1 MRKQIIAMGAVGL
14 AVAGSAVSAKADE
27 TDLHTNE
34 VNEQQVQAQAQA
46 QTTKQKE
53 ETAKS
58 ELDDAKNNE
67 QQAQTKADTAQS
79 DAVKAD
85 KNAENAKNDVN
96 KAQTDADKAKSDLDK
111 AQGNLNNATQDN
123 VNKAQTDVNNAKTDV
138 DNKQSTA
145 DKLHDNL
152 DSAHDN
158 VNSKTDDVNKA
169 QNAVNSAKN
178 DVNKAQT
185 NNTNAH
191 NAVKGLDKARN
202 DVDNAQ
208 NAVNSQKN
216 NVAAAQKKYDDAV
229 SQAKDFEKRVQSVE
243 ENYNKAEAALKQ
255 AKADFENAKSALENT
270 GLDKAQKA
278 YDIAKTNLENAQKT
292 YNQAKAEY
300 DSAQNELVT
309 LNKALETARLNH
321 EQAQKDLSSLQTVY
335 NKALSDYET
344 AQKAFATA
352 KEKENSAQKKAD
364 DLAGAKLLV
373 SETTKQKAKKM
384 LEVFDKWEKAG
395 RPLNDQ
401 GYNEEWENAYMDFLR
416 SLHDNEKNLNVKNDE
431 LIFTGNEDDKNVSV
445 DPSHLTREQ
454 QKEISQY
461 ACWIIN
467 SLRDDL
473 GLTPYVGK
481 VTVTEGMLDMLNV
494 VNGNK
499 NNAHSFGVDVAYDS
513 ASCESVFN
521 MYDLKMA
528 VKVAIW
534 RFVTNDL
541 DRNITGHAMSIT
553 GIDNLDAHGKCS
565 ETYLGVTTRY
575 GKKSDI
581 GYSENNQYTG
591 NMWDFY
597 LVSNLRS
604 KTTNEFIPA
613 QWYSDGK
620 TAADH
625 EKIFTE
631 KGGFSKIDNPYE
643 SVISELANAKKQ
655 TQSAEASLAT
665 DEKAKNLA
673 ESALNAQK
681 NKVQSTLNDVNSA
694 QAKADQ
700 AKKLV
705 LECNQSWHDAKVAL
719 DNAQSDFDQAE
730 RALSFYIADK
740 QQKQENYDKARIAY
754 NKAQKNYNS
763 AKRERDGALSDLA
776 IFERQFAEVRTLLD
790 TQKAELAKNEKALA
804 DAQTELENA
813 GKAYQKAKA
822 AVLANQNTRMTTDEK
837 DTLIMA
843 QNQLAQAQKKLSKAQ
858 KTLVEKQKALESAKE
873 DLAQSETE
881 YANAKSALETAQK
894 ELEIR
899 EQVLENLKNAP
910 ALYEK
915 AKADY
920 DNAVK
925 ALEQA
930 KEKLAQAEAE
940 KTAKHEALDKAK
952 AELEQAK
959 AQTVLKQKAYDTL
972 KAQLDL
978 ENAVKKEQAKLNDKT
993 SHTDTT
999 PLVLKKSGNTK
1010 TDNGVAGVSFATGR
1024 KDTVKLNDAVKS
1036 NDLPQMGEKGN
1047 DAATVG
1053 VIMTMFAGI
1062 LAMLGLS
1069 DRRKA

>member
-1 MRKQIIAMGAVGL
+1 MKKTILTVGAVGL
-14 AVAGSAVSAKADE
+14 AVAGSAQTAKADE

-34 VNEQQVQAQAQA
+34 VNEQQVQAQA

-79 DAVKAD
+79 YAVKAD

-96 KAQTDADKAKSDLDK
+96 KAQTDADKAKPDLDK

-123 VNKAQTDVNNAKTDV
+123 VNKAQTDVDNAKTDV

-229 SQAKDFEKRVQSVE
+229 SQVKDFFEKRVQPVK
-243 ENYNKAEAALKQ
+243 ENYNRAEAALKQ

-292 YNQAKAEY
+292 YNQAKDEY

-321 EQAQKDLSSLQTVY
+321 EQAQKDLSSLQTAY
-335 NKALSDYET
+335 NKALSDYEA
-344 AQKAFATA
+344 AQKAYNTA

-643 SVISELANAKKQ
+643 SVTSELANAKKQ

-665 DEKAKNLA
+665 AEKTKNLA
-673 ESALNAQK
+673 ESVLNAQK

-694 QAKADQ
+694 QAKVDQ

-705 LECNQSWHDAKVAL
+705 LERNQSWHDATVAR

-740 QQKQENYDKARIAY
+740 QRKQENYDKARIAY

-763 AKRERDGALSDLA
+763 AKRECDGALSDLA

-843 QNQLAQAQKKLSKAQ
+843 QNQLAQAQKKLYEAQ

-881 YANAKSALETAQK
+881 YANAKIALETAQK
-894 ELEIR
+894 ELEVR

-910 ALYEK
+910 EIYEK

-940 KTAKHEALDKAK
+940 KTAKHESLDKAK

-959 AQTVLKQKAYDTL
+959 AQTALKQKAYDTL
-972 KAQLDL
+972 KAQLEL

-999 PLVLKKSGNTK
+999 PLVLKKSGNSK
-1010 TDNGVAGVSFATGR
+1010 TENGVAGVSFATGR
-1024 KDTVKLNDAVKS
+1024 KDTVKS
-1036 NDLPQMGEKGN
+1036 NDLPQMGEKDS
-1047 DAATVG
+1047 DAATAG

>member
-34 VNEQQVQAQAQA
+34 VNEQQVQAQA

-123 VNKAQTDVNNAKTDV
+123 VNKAQTDVDNAKTDV

-191 NAVKGLDKARN
+191 NAVKGLDKVRN

-216 NVAAAQKKYDDAV
+216 NVAAAQKNYDNAV
-229 SQAKDFEKRVQSVE
+229 SQAKDFEKRVQSVK

-344 AQKAFATA
+344 AQKAYDTA

-431 LIFTGNEDDKNVSV
+431 IIFTGNEDDKNVSV
-445 DPSHLTREQ
+445 DVAHLTREQ

-541 DRNITGHAMSIT
+541 DRNITDHAMSIT

-643 SVISELANAKKQ
+643 SVISELVNAKKQ

-665 DEKAKNLA
+665 AEKTKNLA
-673 ESALNAQK
+673 ESYLNAQK

-694 QAKADQ
+694 QAKVDQ

-705 LECNQSWHDAKVAL
+705 LERNQSWHDAKVAL

-776 IFERQFAEVRTLLD
+776 VFERQFAEVLTLLD

-822 AVLANQNTRMTTDEK
+822 AVLANQNARMTTDEK

-843 QNQLAQAQKKLSKAQ
+843 QNQLAQAQKKLSEAQ

-881 YANAKSALETAQK
+881 YANAKIALETAQK
-894 ELEIR
+894 ELEVR

-910 ALYEK
+910 GIYEK

-959 AQTVLKQKAYDTL
+959 AQTALKQKAYDTL
-972 KAQLDL
+972 KAQLEL

-999 PLVLKKSGNTK
+999 PLVLKKSGNSK

-1024 KDTVKLNDAVKS
+1024 KDTVKS
-1036 NDLPQMGEKGN
+1036 NDLPQMGEKDS
-1047 DAATVG
+1047 DAATAG

>member
-1 MRKQIIAMGAVGL
+1 M
-14 AVAGSAVSAKADE
+14 
-27 TDLHTNE
+27 
-34 VNEQQVQAQAQA
+34 
-46 QTTKQKE
+46 
-53 ETAKS
+53 
-58 ELDDAKNNE
+58 
-67 QQAQTKADTAQS
+67 
-79 DAVKAD
+79 
-85 KNAENAKNDVN
+85 N

-123 VNKAQTDVNNAKTDV
+123 IDKAQTDVDSAKTDV

-152 DSAHDN
+152 DSAHNN

-169 QNAVNSAKN
+169 QDAVNSAKN

-229 SQAKDFEKRVQSVE
+229 SQVKDFFEKRVQPVK

-300 DSAQNELVT
+300 DSAQNELGT
-309 LNKALETARLNH
+309 LTKALETAQLNH
-321 EQAQKDLSSLQTVY
+321 EQAQKDLSSLQTAY

-344 AQKAFATA
+344 ARKAFDTA
-352 KEKENSAQKKAD
+352 KKKENSAQKKAD

-416 SLHDNEKNLNVKNDE
+416 SLHDNEKNLNVKNGE
-431 LIFTGNEDDKNVSV
+431 IIFTGNEDDKNVSV
-445 DPSHLTREQ
+445 DVAHLTREQ

-481 VTVTEGMLDMLNV
+481 VTVTEGMLAMLNV
-494 VNGNK
+494 VNGNT
-499 NNAHSFGVDVAYDS
+499 NNAHKFGVQVAYDS
-513 ASCESVFN
+513 ATCEPNISTL
-521 MYDLKMA
+521 YDLKMSI
-528 VKVAIW
+528 KNTIW
-534 RFVTNDL
+534 TFAMTDL
-541 DRNITGHAMSIT
+541 DDGLIGHAMSIT
-553 GIDNLDAHGKCS
+553 GIDNLDAYGKCS
-565 ETYLGVTTRY
+565 ETYLGATTRY
-575 GKKSDI
+575 GEWD
-581 GYSENNQYTG
+581 GLDRSENEKRYSCNI
-591 NMWDFY
+591 WDFY
-597 LVSNLRS
+597 LVSNLRN
-604 KTTNEFIPA
+604 KVTGEFIPSQA
-613 QWYSDGK
+613 INGK
-620 TAADH
+620 TAEEN

-643 SVISELANAKKQ
+643 SVTSELVNAKKQ

-665 DEKAKNLA
+665 AEKTKNLA
-673 ESALNAQK
+673 ESYLNAQK

-694 QAKADQ
+694 QAKVDQ

-705 LECNQSWHDAKVAL
+705 LERNQSWHDAKVAL

-822 AVLANQNTRMTTDEK
+822 AVLANQNSRMTTDEK

-843 QNQLAQAQKKLSKAQ
+843 QNQLAQAQKKLSEAQ

-881 YANAKSALETAQK
+881 YVNAKIALETAQK
-894 ELEIR
+894 ELEVR

-910 ALYEK
+910 EIYEK

-925 ALEQA
+925 VLEQA
-930 KEKLAQAEAE
+930 KEKLAQAESE
-940 KTAKHEALDKAK
+940 KTAKHESLDKAK

-959 AQTVLKQKAYDTL
+959 AQTALKQKAYDTL
-972 KAQLDL
+972 KAQLEF

-999 PLVLKKSGNTK
+999 PLVLKKSGNSK
-1010 TDNGVAGVSFATGR
+1010 TENGVSFAAGR

-1036 NDLPQMGEKGN
+1036 NDLPQMGEKDS
-1047 DAATVG
+1047 DAATAG

-1062 LAMLGLS
+1062 LAMLGFS

>member
-1 MRKQIIAMGAVGL
+1 MKKTILTVGAVGL
-14 AVAGSAVSAKADE
+14 AVAGSAQTAKADE

-34 VNEQQVQAQAQA
+34 VNEQQVQAQA

-96 KAQTDADKAKSDLDK
+96 KAQTDADKA
-111 AQGNLNNATQDN
+111 QGNLNNATQDN
-123 VNKAQTDVNNAKTDV
+123 VNKAQTDVDNAKTDV

-229 SQAKDFEKRVQSVE
+229 SQVKDFFEKRVQPVK
-243 ENYNKAEAALKQ
+243 ENYNRAEAALKQ

-292 YNQAKAEY
+292 YNQAKDEY

-321 EQAQKDLSSLQTVY
+321 EQAQKDLSSLQTAY
-335 NKALSDYET
+335 NKALSDYEA
-344 AQKAFATA
+344 AQKAYNTA

-481 VTVTEGMLDMLNV
+481 VTVTEGMLDMLNIL
-494 VNGNK
+494 NGNM
-499 NNAHSFGVDVAYDS
+499 NNAHKFGVQVAYDNDHNVGYVS
-513 ASCESVFN
+513 N
-521 MYDLKMA
+521 MYELKLSL
-528 VKVAIW
+528 KESIW
-534 RFVTNDL
+534 RLVTNDL
-541 DRNITGHAMSIT
+541 DIHKTDHVMSLT
-553 GIDNLDAHGKCS
+553 GIDNLNNYGKCS
-565 ETYLGVTTRY
+565 ETFLGATTHY
-575 GKKSDI
+575 GTEGEVSASNPN
-581 GYSENNQYTG
+581 GQYTG
-591 NMWDFY
+591 NIWDFY

-604 KTTNEFIPA
+604 KVTGEFIPSQA
-613 QWYSDGK
+613 INGK
-620 TAADH
+620 TAEEN
-625 EKIFTE
+625 EKIFME

-643 SVISELANAKKQ
+643 SVTSELANAKKQ

-665 DEKAKNLA
+665 AEKTKNLA

-681 NKVQSTLNDVNSA
+681 NKVQSTLDDVNSA

-705 LECNQSWHDAKVAL
+705 LERNQSWHDAKVAL

-843 QNQLAQAQKKLSKAQ
+843 QNQLAQAQKKLSEAQ

-910 ALYEK
+910 EIYEK

-940 KTAKHEALDKAK
+940 KTAKHESLDKAK

-959 AQTVLKQKAYDTL
+959 AQTALKQKAYDTL
-972 KAQLDL
+972 KAQLEL

-999 PLVLKKSGNTK
+999 PLVLKKSGNSK
-1010 TDNGVAGVSFATGR
+1010 TENGVAGVSFATGR
-1024 KDTVKLNDAVKS
+1024 KDTVKS
-1036 NDLPQMGEKGN
+1036 NDLPQMGEKDS
-1047 DAATVG
+1047 DAATAG

>member
-46 QTTKQKE
+46 QTTEQKE
-53 ETAKS
+53 EAAKS

-216 NVAAAQKKYDDAV
+216 NVAAAQKNYDNAV
-229 SQAKDFEKRVQSVE
+229 SQAKDFEKRVQSVK

-292 YNQAKAEY
+292 CNQAKAEY
-300 DSAQNELVT
+300 DSAQNELAT
-309 LNKALETARLNH
+309 LNKALETAQLNH
-321 EQAQKDLSSLQTVY
+321 EQAQKDLSSLQTAY
-335 NKALSDYET
+335 SKALSDYEA
-344 AQKAFATA
+344 AQKAYNTA

-364 DLAGAKLLV
+364 DLTGAKLLV

-431 LIFTGNEDDKNVSV
+431 IIFTGNEDDKNVSV
-445 DPSHLTREQ
+445 DVAHLTREQ

-481 VTVTEGMLDMLNV
+481 VTVTEGMLDMLNIL
-494 VNGNK
+494 NGNM
-499 NNAHSFGVDVAYDS
+499 NNAHKFGVQVAYDNDHNVGYVS
-513 ASCESVFN
+513 N
-521 MYDLKMA
+521 MYELKLSL
-528 VKVAIW
+528 KESIW
-534 RFVTNDL
+534 RLVTNDL
-541 DRNITGHAMSIT
+541 DFHQTDHVMSLT
-553 GIDNLDAHGKCS
+553 GIDNLNAYGKCS
-565 ETYLGVTTRY
+565 ETFLGATTHY
-575 GKKSDI
+575 GTEGDI
-581 GYSENNQYTG
+581 STSNPNGQYTG
-591 NMWDFY
+591 NIWDFY

-604 KTTNEFIPA
+604 KVTGEFIPSQA
-613 QWYSDGK
+613 INGK
-620 TAADH
+620 TAEEN
-625 EKIFTE
+625 EKIFME

-643 SVISELANAKKQ
+643 SVTSELANAKKQ

-665 DEKAKNLA
+665 AEKTKNLA
-673 ESALNAQK
+673 ESVLNAQK

-694 QAKADQ
+694 QAKVDQ

-705 LECNQSWHDAKVAL
+705 LERNQSWHDATVAR

-763 AKRERDGALSDLA
+763 AKQERDGALSDLA

-843 QNQLAQAQKKLSKAQ
+843 QNQLAQAQKKLSEAQ

-881 YANAKSALETAQK
+881 YVNAKIALETAQK
-894 ELEIR
+894 ELEVR

-910 ALYEK
+910 EIYEK

-940 KTAKHEALDKAK
+940 KTAKHESLDKAK

-959 AQTVLKQKAYDTL
+959 AQTALKQKAYDTL
-972 KAQLDL
+972 KAQLEL

-999 PLVLKKSGNTK
+999 PLVLKKSGNSK
-1010 TDNGVAGVSFATGR
+1010 TENGVAGVSFATGR
-1024 KDTVKLNDAVKS
+1024 KDTVKS

>member
-1 MRKQIIAMGAVGL
+1 MKKTILTVGAVGL
-14 AVAGSAVSAKADE
+14 AVAGSAQTAKADE

-34 VNEQQVQAQAQA
+34 VNEQQVQAQA

-123 VNKAQTDVNNAKTDV
+123 VNKAQTDVDNAKTDV

-216 NVAAAQKKYDDAV
+216 NVAAAQKNYDNAV
-229 SQAKDFEKRVQSVE
+229 SQAKDFEKRVQSVK

-292 YNQAKAEY
+292 YNQAKNEY

-321 EQAQKDLSSLQTVY
+321 EQAQKDLSSLQTAY

-344 AQKAFATA
+344 AQKAYNTA

-643 SVISELANAKKQ
+643 SVTSELANAKKQ

-665 DEKAKNLA
+665 AEKTKNLA
-673 ESALNAQK
+673 ESVLNAQK

-694 QAKADQ
+694 QAKVDQ

-705 LECNQSWHDAKVAL
+705 LERNQSWHDATVAR

-776 IFERQFAEVRTLLD
+776 VFERQFAEVLTLLD

-822 AVLANQNTRMTTDEK
+822 AVLANQNARMTTDEK

-843 QNQLAQAQKKLSKAQ
+843 QNQLAQAQKKLSEAQ

-881 YANAKSALETAQK
+881 YANAKIALETAQK
-894 ELEIR
+894 ELEVR

-910 ALYEK
+910 EIYEK

-940 KTAKHEALDKAK
+940 KTAKHESLDKAK

-959 AQTVLKQKAYDTL
+959 AQTALKQKAYDTL
-972 KAQLDL
+972 KAQLEL

-999 PLVLKKSGNTK
+999 PLVLKKSGNSKTK
-1010 TDNGVAGVSFATGR
+1010 NGVAGVSFATGR
-1024 KDTVKLNDAVKS
+1024 KDTVKS
-1036 NDLPQMGEKGN
+1036 NDLPQMGEKDS
-1047 DAATVG
+1047 DAATAG

>member
-1 MRKQIIAMGAVGL
+1 MKKTILTVGAVGL
-14 AVAGSAVSAKADE
+14 AVAGSAQTAKADE

-34 VNEQQVQAQAQA
+34 VNEQQVQAQA

-123 VNKAQTDVNNAKTDV
+123 VNKAQTDVDNAKTDV

-216 NVAAAQKKYDDAV
+216 NVAAAQKNYDNAV
-229 SQAKDFEKRVQSVE
+229 SQAKDFEKRVQSVK

-255 AKADFENAKSALENT
+255 AKADFENAKSALENN
-270 GLDKAQKA
+270 GLENAQKA
-278 YDIAKTNLENAQKT
+278 YDIAKTSLENAQKT
-292 YNQAKAEY
+292 YNQAKNEY

-321 EQAQKDLSSLQTVY
+321 EQAQKDLSSLQTAY
-335 NKALSDYET
+335 NKALSDYEA
-344 AQKAFATA
+344 AQKAYNTA

-373 SETTKQKAKKM
+373 SETTKQEAKKM

-416 SLHDNEKNLNVKNDE
+416 SLHDNEKNLNVKNGE
-431 LIFTGNEDDKNVSV
+431 IIFTGNEDDKNVSV
-445 DPSHLTREQ
+445 DVAHLTREQ

-541 DRNITGHAMSIT
+541 DRNITDHAMSIT

-665 DEKAKNLA
+665 AEKTKNLA

-705 LECNQSWHDAKVAL
+705 LERNQSWHDAKVAL

-822 AVLANQNTRMTTDEK
+822 AVLANQNARMTTDEK

-843 QNQLAQAQKKLSKAQ
+843 QNQLAQAQKKLSEAQ

-881 YANAKSALETAQK
+881 YANAKIALETAQK
-894 ELEIR
+894 ELEVR

-910 ALYEK
+910 EIYEK

-940 KTAKHEALDKAK
+940 KTAKHESLDKAK

-959 AQTVLKQKAYDTL
+959 AQTALKQKAYDTL
-972 KAQLDL
+972 KAQLEL

-999 PLVLKKSGNTK
+999 PLVLKKSGNSKTK
-1010 TDNGVAGVSFATGR
+1010 NGVAGVSFATGR
-1024 KDTVKLNDAVKS
+1024 KDTVKS
-1036 NDLPQMGEKGN
+1036 NDLPQMGEKDS
-1047 DAATVG
+1047 DAATAG

>member
-34 VNEQQVQAQAQA
+34 VNEQQVQAQAQ
-46 QTTKQKE
+46 TTEQKE
-53 ETAKS
+53 EAAKS

-123 VNKAQTDVNNAKTDV
+123 IDKAQTDVDSAKTDV

-152 DSAHDN
+152 DSAHNN

-169 QNAVNSAKN
+169 QDAVNSAKN
-178 DVNKAQT
+178 DADKAQT
-185 NNTNAH
+185 NYTNAD

-416 SLHDNEKNLNVKNDE
+416 SLHDNEKNLNVKNGE
-431 LIFTGNEDDKNVSV
+431 IIFTGNEDDKNVSV
-445 DPSHLTREQ
+445 DVAHLTREQ

-481 VTVTEGMLDMLNV
+481 VTVTEGMLNMLNV

-541 DRNITGHAMSIT
+541 DRNITDHAMSIT

-643 SVISELANAKKQ
+643 SVTSELANAKKQ

-665 DEKAKNLA
+665 AEKTKNLA
-673 ESALNAQK
+673 ESVLNAQK

-694 QAKADQ
+694 QAKVDQ

-705 LECNQSWHDAKVAL
+705 LERNQSWHDATVAR

-776 IFERQFAEVRTLLD
+776 VFERQFAEVLTLLD

-822 AVLANQNTRMTTDEK
+822 AVLANQNARMTTDEK

-843 QNQLAQAQKKLSKAQ
+843 QNQLAQAQKKLSEAQ

-881 YANAKSALETAQK
+881 YANAKIALETAQK
-894 ELEIR
+894 ELEVR

-910 ALYEK
+910 GIYEK

-940 KTAKHEALDKAK
+940 KTAKHESLDKAK

-959 AQTVLKQKAYDTL
+959 AQTALKQKAYDTL
-972 KAQLDL
+972 KAQLEL

-999 PLVLKKSGNTK
+999 PLVLKKSGNSK

-1024 KDTVKLNDAVKS
+1024 KDTVKS
-1036 NDLPQMGEKGN
+1036 NDLPQMGEKDS
-1047 DAATVG
+1047 DAATAG

>member
-1 MRKQIIAMGAVGL
+1 MKKTILTVGAVGL

-34 VNEQQVQAQAQA
+34 VNEQQVQAQA

-123 VNKAQTDVNNAKTDV
+123 VNKAQTDVDNAKTDV

-216 NVAAAQKKYDDAV
+216 NVAAAQKNYDNAV
-229 SQAKDFEKRVQSVE
+229 SQAKDFEKRVQSVK

-255 AKADFENAKSALENT
+255 AKADFENAKSALENN
-270 GLDKAQKA
+270 GLENAQKA
-278 YDIAKTNLENAQKT
+278 YDIAKTSLENAQKT
-292 YNQAKAEY
+292 YNQAKNEY

-321 EQAQKDLSSLQTVY
+321 EQAQKDLSSLQTAY

-344 AQKAFATA
+344 AQKAYNTA

-665 DEKAKNLA
+665 AEKTKNLA

-694 QAKADQ
+694 QVKADQ

-705 LECNQSWHDAKVAL
+705 LERNQSWHDAKIAL

-843 QNQLAQAQKKLSKAQ
+843 QNQLAQAQKKLSEAQ

-881 YANAKSALETAQK
+881 YANAKIALETAQK
-894 ELEIR
+894 ELEVR

-910 ALYEK
+910 EIYEK

-952 AELEQAK
+952 TELEQAK
-959 AQTVLKQKAYDTL
+959 AQTALKQKAYDTL
-972 KAQLDL
+972 KAQLEL

-1024 KDTVKLNDAVKS
+1024 KDTVKS
-1036 NDLPQMGEKGN
+1036 NDLPQMGEKDS
-1047 DAATVG
+1047 DAATAG

>member
-34 VNEQQVQAQAQA
+34 VNEQQVQAQA

-123 VNKAQTDVNNAKTDV
+123 VNKAQTDVDNAKTDV

-216 NVAAAQKKYDDAV
+216 NVAAAQKNYDNAV
-229 SQAKDFEKRVQSVE
+229 SQAKDFEKRVQSVK

-255 AKADFENAKSALENT
+255 AKADFENAKSALENN
-270 GLDKAQKA
+270 GLENAQKA
-278 YDIAKTNLENAQKT
+278 YDIAKTSLENAQKI

-309 LNKALETARLNH
+309 LNKALETAQLNH
-321 EQAQKDLSSLQTVY
+321 EQAQKDLSSLQTAY

-344 AQKAFATA
+344 ARKAFDTA

-416 SLHDNEKNLNVKNDE
+416 SLHDNEKNLNVKNGE
-431 LIFTGNEDDKNVSV
+431 IIFTGNEDDKNVSV
-445 DPSHLTREQ
+445 DVAHLTREQ

-541 DRNITGHAMSIT
+541 DRNITDHAMSIT

-643 SVISELANAKKQ
+643 SVTSELANAKKQ

-665 DEKAKNLA
+665 AEKTKNLA

-681 NKVQSTLNDVNSA
+681 NKVQSTLDDVNSA
-694 QAKADQ
+694 QAKVDQ

-705 LECNQSWHDAKVAL
+705 LERNQSWHDATVAL

-763 AKRERDGALSDLA
+763 AKRECDGALSDLA

-804 DAQTELENA
+804 DAQTELENV

-822 AVLANQNTRMTTDEK
+822 AVLANQNSRMTTDEK

-843 QNQLAQAQKKLSKAQ
+843 QNQLAQAQKKLSEAQ

-881 YANAKSALETAQK
+881 YVNAKSALETAQK
-894 ELEIR
+894 ELEVR

-910 ALYEK
+910 GIYEK

-959 AQTVLKQKAYDTL
+959 AQTALKQKAYDTL

-978 ENAVKKEQAKLNDKT
+978 ENALKKEQAKLNDKT

-999 PLVLKKSGNTK
+999 PLVLKKSGNSK
-1010 TDNGVAGVSFATGR
+1010 TENGVAGVSFATGR
-1024 KDTVKLNDAVKS
+1024 KDTVKS

>member
-34 VNEQQVQAQAQA
+34 VNEQQVQAQAQ
-46 QTTKQKE
+46 TTKQKE
-53 ETAKS
+53 EIAKS

-123 VNKAQTDVNNAKTDV
+123 VNKAQTDVDNAKIDV

-229 SQAKDFEKRVQSVE
+229 SQAKDFEKRVQLVE

-416 SLHDNEKNLNVKNDE
+416 ALHDNEKNLNVKNGE
-431 LIFTGNEDDKNVSV
+431 IIFTGNEDDKNVSV
-445 DPSHLTREQ
+445 DVAHLTREQ

-541 DRNITGHAMSIT
+541 DRNITDHAMSIT

-643 SVISELANAKKQ
+643 SVTSELANAKKQ

-665 DEKAKNLA
+665 AEKTKNLA
-673 ESALNAQK
+673 ESVLNAQK

-694 QAKADQ
+694 QAKVDQ

-705 LECNQSWHDAKVAL
+705 LERNQSWHDAKVAL

-843 QNQLAQAQKKLSKAQ
+843 QNQLAQAQKKLSEAQ

-873 DLAQSETE
+873 GLAQSETE
-881 YANAKSALETAQK
+881 YANAKIALETAQK
-894 ELEIR
+894 ELEVR

-910 ALYEK
+910 EIYEK

-940 KTAKHEALDKAK
+940 KTAKLEALDKAK
-952 AELEQAK
+952 TELEQAK
-959 AQTVLKQKAYDTL
+959 AQTALKQKAYDTL
-972 KAQLDL
+972 KAQLEL

-999 PLVLKKSGNTK
+999 PLVLKKSGNSK
-1010 TDNGVAGVSFATGR
+1010 TENGVSFAAGR

>member
-1 MRKQIIAMGAVGL
+1 M
-14 AVAGSAVSAKADE
+14 
-27 TDLHTNE
+27 
-34 VNEQQVQAQAQA
+34 
-46 QTTKQKE
+46 
-53 ETAKS
+53 
-58 ELDDAKNNE
+58 
-67 QQAQTKADTAQS
+67 
-79 DAVKAD
+79 
-85 KNAENAKNDVN
+85 N

-123 VNKAQTDVNNAKTDV
+123 VNKAQTDVDNAKTDV

-665 DEKAKNLA
+665 AEKTKNLA

-705 LECNQSWHDAKVAL
+705 LERNQSCHDVKVAL

-822 AVLANQNTRMTTDEK
+822 AVLANQNSRMTTDEK

-843 QNQLAQAQKKLSKAQ
+843 QNQLAQAQKKLSEAQ

-881 YANAKSALETAQK
+881 YVNAKIALETAQK
-894 ELEIR
+894 ELEVR

-910 ALYEK
+910 EIYEK

-978 ENAVKKEQAKLNDKT
+978 ENALKKEQAKLNDKT

-999 PLVLKKSGNTK
+999 PLVLKKSGNSK
-1010 TDNGVAGVSFATGR
+1010 TENGVAGVSFATGR
-1024 KDTVKLNDAVKS
+1024 KDTVKS

>member
-1 MRKQIIAMGAVGL
+1 M
-14 AVAGSAVSAKADE
+14 
-27 TDLHTNE
+27 
-34 VNEQQVQAQAQA
+34 
-46 QTTKQKE
+46 
-53 ETAKS
+53 
-58 ELDDAKNNE
+58 
-67 QQAQTKADTAQS
+67 
-79 DAVKAD
+79 
-85 KNAENAKNDVN
+85 
-96 KAQTDADKAKSDLDK
+96 
-111 AQGNLNNATQDN
+111 
-123 VNKAQTDVNNAKTDV
+123 
-138 DNKQSTA
+138 
-145 DKLHDNL
+145 
-152 DSAHDN
+152 
-158 VNSKTDDVNKA
+158 NKA

-243 ENYNKAEAALKQ
+243 ENYNRAEAALKQ

-292 YNQAKAEY
+292 CNQAKAEY
-300 DSAQNELVT
+300 DSAQNELAT
-309 LNKALETARLNH
+309 LNKALETAQLNH
-321 EQAQKDLSSLQTVY
+321 EQAQKDLSSLQTAY
-335 NKALSDYET
+335 SKALSDYEA
-344 AQKAFATA
+344 AQKAYNTA

-364 DLAGAKLLV
+364 DLTGAKLLV

-431 LIFTGNEDDKNVSV
+431 IIFTGNEDDKNVSV
-445 DPSHLTREQ
+445 DVAHLTREQ

-481 VTVTEGMLDMLNV
+481 VTVTEGMLDMLNIL
-494 VNGNK
+494 NGNM
-499 NNAHSFGVDVAYDS
+499 NNAHKFGVQVAYDNDHNVGYVS
-513 ASCESVFN
+513 N
-521 MYDLKMA
+521 MYELKLSL
-528 VKVAIW
+528 KESIW
-534 RFVTNDL
+534 RLVTNDL
-541 DRNITGHAMSIT
+541 DFHQTDHVMSLT
-553 GIDNLDAHGKCS
+553 GIDNLNAYGKCS
-565 ETYLGVTTRY
+565 ETFLGATTHY
-575 GKKSDI
+575 GTEGDI
-581 GYSENNQYTG
+581 STSNPNGQYTG
-591 NMWDFY
+591 NIWDFY

-604 KTTNEFIPA
+604 KVTGEFIPSQA
-613 QWYSDGK
+613 INGK
-620 TAADH
+620 TAEEN
-625 EKIFTE
+625 EKIFME

-643 SVISELANAKKQ
+643 SVTSELANAKKQ

-665 DEKAKNLA
+665 AEKTKNLA
-673 ESALNAQK
+673 ESVLNAQK

-694 QAKADQ
+694 QAKVDQ

-705 LECNQSWHDAKVAL
+705 LERNQSWHDATVAR

-763 AKRERDGALSDLA
+763 AKQERDGALSDLA

-822 AVLANQNTRMTTDEK
+822 AVLANQNSRMTTDEK

-843 QNQLAQAQKKLSKAQ
+843 QNQLAQAQKKLSEAQ

-881 YANAKSALETAQK
+881 YVNAKIALETAQK
-894 ELEIR
+894 ELEVR

-910 ALYEK
+910 GIYEK

-940 KTAKHEALDKAK
+940 KTAKHESLDKAK

-959 AQTVLKQKAYDTL
+959 AQTALKQKAYDTL
-972 KAQLDL
+972 KAQLEL

-1024 KDTVKLNDAVKS
+1024 KDTVKS
-1036 NDLPQMGEKGN
+1036 NDLPQMGEKDS
-1047 DAATVG
+1047 DAATAG

>member
-1 MRKQIIAMGAVGL
+1 MM
-14 AVAGSAVSAKADE
+14 
-27 TDLHTNE
+27 
-34 VNEQQVQAQAQA
+34 
-46 QTTKQKE
+46 
-53 ETAKS
+53 
-58 ELDDAKNNE
+58 
-67 QQAQTKADTAQS
+67 
-79 DAVKAD
+79 
-85 KNAENAKNDVN
+85 
-96 KAQTDADKAKSDLDK
+96 
-111 AQGNLNNATQDN
+111 
-123 VNKAQTDVNNAKTDV
+123 
-138 DNKQSTA
+138 
-145 DKLHDNL
+145 
-152 DSAHDN
+152 
-158 VNSKTDDVNKA
+158 
-169 QNAVNSAKN
+169 
-178 DVNKAQT
+178 NKAQT
-185 NNTNAH
+185 NYTNAD

-229 SQAKDFEKRVQSVE
+229 SQVKDFEKHVQPVKE
-243 ENYNKAEAALKQ
+243 KYNKAEAALKQ
-255 AKADFENAKSALENT
+255 AKADFENAKSALENN
-270 GLDKAQKA
+270 GLENAQKA

-309 LNKALETARLNH
+309 LNKALETAHLNH
-321 EQAQKDLSSLQTVY
+321 EQAQKDLSSLQTAY
-335 NKALSDYET
+335 SKAFSDYET
-344 AQKAFATA
+344 AQKAYDTA

-416 SLHDNEKNLNVKNDE
+416 SLHDNEKNLNVKNGE
-431 LIFTGNEDDKNVSV
+431 IIFTGNEDDKNVSV
-445 DPSHLTREQ
+445 DVAHLTREQ

-499 NNAHSFGVDVAYDS
+499 NNAHKFGVQVAYDS
-513 ASCESVFN
+513 ATCEPNISTL
-521 MYDLKMA
+521 YDLKMSI
-528 VKVAIW
+528 KNTIW
-534 RFVTNDL
+534 TFAMTDL
-541 DRNITGHAMSIT
+541 DDGLIGHAMSIT
-553 GIDNLDAHGKCS
+553 GIDNLDAYGKCS
-565 ETYLGVTTRY
+565 ETYLGATTRY
-575 GKKSDI
+575 GEWDGLDRSGNEKR
-581 GYSENNQYTG
+581 YSCNI
-591 NMWDFY
+591 WDFY

-604 KTTNEFIPA
+604 KVTGEFIPSQA
-613 QWYSDGK
+613 INGK
-620 TAADH
+620 TAEEN

-665 DEKAKNLA
+665 AEKAKNNA
-673 ESALNAQK
+673 ESSLKAQK
-681 NKVQSTLNDVNSA
+681 NKVQSTLDDVNIA
-694 QAKADQ
+694 QAKVDQ

-705 LECNQSWHDAKVAL
+705 LERNQSWHDATVAR
-719 DNAQSDFDQAE
+719 DNAQSNFDQAE

-754 NKAQKNYNS
+754 NKAQENYNS
-763 AKRERDGALSDLA
+763 AKQERDGALSDLA
-776 IFERQFAEVRTLLD
+776 IFERRVTEVRTLLD

-822 AVLANQNTRMTTDEK
+822 AVLANQNDRMTTDEK

-843 QNQLAQAQKKLSKAQ
+843 QNHLEQAQKKLSEAQ

-894 ELEIR
+894 ELETR
-899 EQVLENLKNAP
+899 EQVLENLKNA
-910 ALYEK
+910 LGIYEK

-925 ALEQA
+925 TLEQA

-940 KTAKHEALDKAK
+940 KTAKHEALEKSK

-959 AQTVLKQKAYDTL
+959 AQTALKQKAYDTL

-999 PLVLKKSGNTK
+999 PLVLKKRGNSK

-1024 KDTVKLNDAVKS
+1024 KDTVKS
-1036 NDLPQMGEKGN
+1036 NDLPQMGEKDS
-1047 DAATVG
+1047 DAATAG

>member
-34 VNEQQVQAQAQA
+34 VNEQQVQAQA

-85 KNAENAKNDVN
+85 KNAENAKND
-96 KAQTDADKAKSDLDK
+96 
-111 AQGNLNNATQDN
+111 

-229 SQAKDFEKRVQSVE
+229 SQVKDFFEKRVQPVK

-255 AKADFENAKSALENT
+255 AKADFENAKSALENN
-270 GLDKAQKA
+270 GLENAQKA
-278 YDIAKTNLENAQKT
+278 YDIAKTSLENAQKT
-292 YNQAKAEY
+292 YNQVKAEY

-309 LNKALETARLNH
+309 LNKALETAQLNH
-321 EQAQKDLSSLQTVY
+321 EQAQKDLSSLQTAY

-344 AQKAFATA
+344 ARKAFDTA

-416 SLHDNEKNLNVKNDE
+416 SLHDNEKNLNVKNGE
-431 LIFTGNEDDKNVSV
+431 IIFTGNEGDKTVSV

-481 VTVTEGMLDMLNV
+481 VTVTEGMLDMLNIL
-494 VNGNK
+494 NGNM
-499 NNAHSFGVDVAYDS
+499 NNAHKFGVQVAYDNDHNVGYVS
-513 ASCESVFN
+513 N
-521 MYDLKMA
+521 MYELKLSL
-528 VKVAIW
+528 KESIW
-534 RFVTNDL
+534 RLVTNDL
-541 DRNITGHAMSIT
+541 DFHQTDHVMSLT
-553 GIDNLDAHGKCS
+553 GIDNLNAYGKCS
-565 ETYLGVTTRY
+565 ETFLGATTHY
-575 GKKSDI
+575 GTEGDI
-581 GYSENNQYTG
+581 STSNPNGQYTG
-591 NMWDFY
+591 NIWDFY

-604 KTTNEFIPA
+604 KVTGEFIPSQA
-613 QWYSDGK
+613 INGK
-620 TAADH
+620 TAEEN
-625 EKIFTE
+625 EKIFME

-643 SVISELANAKKQ
+643 SVTSELANAKKQ

-665 DEKAKNLA
+665 AEKTKNLA

-681 NKVQSTLNDVNSA
+681 NKVQSTLDDVNSA

-705 LECNQSWHDAKVAL
+705 LERNQSWHDAKVAL

-843 QNQLAQAQKKLSKAQ
+843 QNQLAQAQKKLSEAQ

-910 ALYEK
+910 EIYEK
-915 AKADY
+915 AKVDY

-972 KAQLDL
+972 KAQLEL

-999 PLVLKKSGNTK
+999 PLVLKKSGNSK
-1010 TDNGVAGVSFATGR
+1010 TENGVAGVSFATGR
-1024 KDTVKLNDAVKS
+1024 KDTVKS
-1036 NDLPQMGEKGN
+1036 NDLPQMGEKDS
-1047 DAATVG
+1047 DAATAG

>member
-1 MRKQIIAMGAVGL
+1 MKKTILTVGAVGL
-14 AVAGSAVSAKADE
+14 AVAGSAQTAKADE

-34 VNEQQVQAQAQA
+34 VNEQQVQAQA

-123 VNKAQTDVNNAKTDV
+123 VNKAQTDVDNAKTDV

-216 NVAAAQKKYDDAV
+216 NVAAAQKNYDNAV
-229 SQAKDFEKRVQSVE
+229 SQAKDFEKRVQSVK

-292 YNQAKAEY
+292 YNQAKNEY

-321 EQAQKDLSSLQTVY
+321 EQAQKDLSSLQTAY

-344 AQKAFATA
+344 AQKAYDTA

-416 SLHDNEKNLNVKNDE
+416 SLHDNEKNLNVKNGE
-431 LIFTGNEDDKNVSV
+431 IIFTGNEDDKNVSV
-445 DPSHLTREQ
+445 DVAHLTREQ

-481 VTVTEGMLDMLNV
+481 VTVTEGMLDMLNIL
-494 VNGNK
+494 NGNT
-499 NNAHSFGVDVAYDS
+499 NNAHKFGVQVAYDNDHNVGYVS
-513 ASCESVFN
+513 N
-521 MYDLKMA
+521 MYELKLSL
-528 VKVAIW
+528 KESIW
-534 RFVTNDL
+534 RLVTNDL
-541 DRNITGHAMSIT
+541 DFHKTDHVMSLT
-553 GIDNLDAHGKCS
+553 GIDNLNAYGKCS
-565 ETYLGVTTRY
+565 ETFLGATTHY
-575 GKKSDI
+575 GTEGDI
-581 GYSENNQYTG
+581 STSNPNGQYTG
-591 NMWDFY
+591 NIWDFY

-604 KTTNEFIPA
+604 KVTGEFIPSQA
-613 QWYSDGK
+613 INGK
-620 TAADH
+620 TAEEN

-643 SVISELANAKKQ
+643 SVTSELANAKKQ
-655 TQSAEASLAT
+655 TQSAEAYLAT
-665 DEKAKNLA
+665 AEKTKNLA

-681 NKVQSTLNDVNSA
+681 NKVQSTLDDVNSA

-705 LECNQSWHDAKVAL
+705 LERNQSWHDAKVAL

-822 AVLANQNTRMTTDEK
+822 AVLANQNARMTTDEK

-843 QNQLAQAQKKLSKAQ
+843 QNQLAQAQKKLSEAQ

-881 YANAKSALETAQK
+881 YANAKIALETAQK
-894 ELEIR
+894 ELEVR

-910 ALYEK
+910 EIYEK

-940 KTAKHEALDKAK
+940 KTAKHESLDKAK

-959 AQTVLKQKAYDTL
+959 AQTALKQKAYDTL
-972 KAQLDL
+972 KAQLEL

-999 PLVLKKSGNTK
+999 PLVLKKSGNSKTK
-1010 TDNGVAGVSFATGR
+1010 NGVAGVSFATGR
-1024 KDTVKLNDAVKS
+1024 KDTVKS
-1036 NDLPQMGEKGN
+1036 NDLPQMGEKDS
-1047 DAATVG
+1047 DAATAG

>member
-34 VNEQQVQAQAQA
+34 VNEQQVQAQA

-229 SQAKDFEKRVQSVE
+229 SQVKDFFEKRVQPVK

-255 AKADFENAKSALENT
+255 AKADFENAKSALENN
-270 GLDKAQKA
+270 GLENAQKA
-278 YDIAKTNLENAQKT
+278 YDIAKTSLENAQKT
-292 YNQAKAEY
+292 YNQVKAEY

-309 LNKALETARLNH
+309 LNKALETAQLNH
-321 EQAQKDLSSLQTVY
+321 EQAQKDLSSLQTAY

-344 AQKAFATA
+344 ARKAFDTA

-416 SLHDNEKNLNVKNDE
+416 SLHDNEKNLNVKNGE
-431 LIFTGNEDDKNVSV
+431 IIFTGNEGDKTVSV

-481 VTVTEGMLDMLNV
+481 VTVTEGMLDMLNIL
-494 VNGNK
+494 NGNM
-499 NNAHSFGVDVAYDS
+499 NNAHKFGVQVAYDNDHNVGYVS
-513 ASCESVFN
+513 N
-521 MYDLKMA
+521 MYELKLSL
-528 VKVAIW
+528 KESIW
-534 RFVTNDL
+534 RLVTNDL
-541 DRNITGHAMSIT
+541 DFHQTDHVMSLT
-553 GIDNLDAHGKCS
+553 GIDNLNAYGKCS
-565 ETYLGVTTRY
+565 ETFLGATTHY
-575 GKKSDI
+575 GTEGDI
-581 GYSENNQYTG
+581 STSNPNGQYTG
-591 NMWDFY
+591 NIWDFY

-604 KTTNEFIPA
+604 KVTGEFIPSQA
-613 QWYSDGK
+613 INGK
-620 TAADH
+620 TAEEN
-625 EKIFTE
+625 EKIFME

-643 SVISELANAKKQ
+643 SVTSELANAKKQ

-665 DEKAKNLA
+665 AEKTKNLA

-681 NKVQSTLNDVNSA
+681 NKVQSTLDDVNSA

-705 LECNQSWHDAKVAL
+705 LERNQSWHDAKVAL

-843 QNQLAQAQKKLSKAQ
+843 QNQLAQAQKKLSEAQ

-910 ALYEK
+910 EIYEK
-915 AKADY
+915 AKVDY

-972 KAQLDL
+972 KAQLEL

-999 PLVLKKSGNTK
+999 PLVLKKSGNSK
-1010 TDNGVAGVSFATGR
+1010 TENGVAGVSFATGR
-1024 KDTVKLNDAVKS
+1024 KDTVKS
-1036 NDLPQMGEKGN
+1036 NDLPQMGEKDS
-1047 DAATVG
+1047 DAATAG

>member
-1 MRKQIIAMGAVGL
+1 
-14 AVAGSAVSAKADE
+14 
-27 TDLHTNE
+27 
-34 VNEQQVQAQAQA
+34 
-46 QTTKQKE
+46 
-53 ETAKS
+53 
-58 ELDDAKNNE
+58 
-67 QQAQTKADTAQS
+67 
-79 DAVKAD
+79 
-85 KNAENAKNDVN
+85 
-96 KAQTDADKAKSDLDK
+96 
-111 AQGNLNNATQDN
+111 
-123 VNKAQTDVNNAKTDV
+123 
-138 DNKQSTA
+138 
-145 DKLHDNL
+145 
-152 DSAHDN
+152 
-158 VNSKTDDVNKA
+158 
-169 QNAVNSAKN
+169 
-178 DVNKAQT
+178 
-185 NNTNAH
+185 
-191 NAVKGLDKARN
+191 
-202 DVDNAQ
+202 
-208 NAVNSQKN
+208 
-216 NVAAAQKKYDDAV
+216 
-229 SQAKDFEKRVQSVE
+229 
-243 ENYNKAEAALKQ
+243 
-255 AKADFENAKSALENT
+255 
-270 GLDKAQKA
+270 
-278 YDIAKTNLENAQKT
+278 
-292 YNQAKAEY
+292 
-300 DSAQNELVT
+300 
-309 LNKALETARLNH
+309 
-321 EQAQKDLSSLQTVY
+321 
-335 NKALSDYET
+335 
-344 AQKAFATA
+344 
-352 KEKENSAQKKAD
+352 
-364 DLAGAKLLV
+364 
-373 SETTKQKAKKM
+373 
-384 LEVFDKWEKAG
+384 
-395 RPLNDQ
+395 
-401 GYNEEWENAYMDFLR
+401 
-416 SLHDNEKNLNVKNDE
+416 
-431 LIFTGNEDDKNVSV
+431 
-445 DPSHLTREQ
+445 
-454 QKEISQY
+454 
-461 ACWIIN
+461 
-467 SLRDDL
+467 
-473 GLTPYVGK
+473 
-481 VTVTEGMLDMLNV
+481 
-494 VNGNK
+494 
-499 NNAHSFGVDVAYDS
+499 
-513 ASCESVFN
+513 
-521 MYDLKMA
+521 
-528 VKVAIW
+528 
-534 RFVTNDL
+534 
-541 DRNITGHAMSIT
+541 
-553 GIDNLDAHGKCS
+553 
-565 ETYLGVTTRY
+565 
-575 GKKSDI
+575 
-581 GYSENNQYTG
+581 
-591 NMWDFY
+591 MWDFY

-643 SVISELANAKKQ
+643 SVTSELANAKKQ

-665 DEKAKNLA
+665 AEKTKNLA
-673 ESALNAQK
+673 ESVLNAQK

-694 QAKADQ
+694 QAKVDQ

-705 LECNQSWHDAKVAL
+705 LERNQSWHDATVAR

-754 NKAQKNYNS
+754 NKAQENYNS

-822 AVLANQNTRMTTDEK
+822 AVLANQNSRMTTDEK

-843 QNQLAQAQKKLSKAQ
+843 QNQLAQAQKKLSEAQ

-881 YANAKSALETAQK
+881 YANAKIALETAQK
-894 ELEIR
+894 ELEVR

-910 ALYEK
+910 GIYEK

-940 KTAKHEALDKAK
+940 KTAKHESLDKAK

-959 AQTVLKQKAYDTL
+959 AQTALKQKAYDTL
-972 KAQLDL
+972 KAQLEL

-999 PLVLKKSGNTK
+999 PLVLKKSGNSK